1 MGSRFFPAVTVVFRV
16 RCLACSEDFSV
27 VLLNYG
33 LQVVC
38 AAITYFYVV
47 FVEDL
52 VVPVVF
58 RKMFTDEVQKL
69 SADVSLYVH
78 AVRRIKPNY
87 VSLSFLA
94 AVSCGVSCDRPGLQ
108 QQKQAVPLVR
118 HRKTLLN

>member
-1 MGSRFFPAVTVVFRV
+1 MGESVVFQWAVVFFPAVTVVFRV
-16 RCLACSEDFSV
+16 GCLACSEDFSV

-52 VVPVVF
+52 VVSVIF

-69 SADVSLYVH
+69 SADVCLYVH

-94 AVSCGVSCDRPGLQ
+94 AVPCGVNCRFLAFSVD
-108 QQKQAVPLVR
+108 
-118 HRKTLLN
+118 